1 MPRQQQYTRAT
12 ALAATILLSAC
23 GAGSQDA
30 TVAGMQSSSSQQLV
44 APVSLD
50 DADRLSAGA
59 THVVGLNA
67 DGTVFAWGGNGY
79 GQLGNGS
86 VINSSVPVQVSG
98 LSAVRAV
105 QAGSMH
111 TVALRTDGTVW
122 GWGANYWGQLG
133 QASMNA
139 GSRVPLMVPGMSN
152 VKALSAGQ
160 THTSVVTTAG
170 SVWSWGSLPGRF
182 SAVPVQV
189 AGLQNVRTVV
199 SGHDFNLAIKLDG
212 TVWGWGGNE
221 YGQLGTGKRSE
232 LAVTPV
238 QVNGLD
244 QVITVSA
251 GFVHAMALRKDGT
264 VWSWGSDSYGVLASK
279 NGKPYVPQPVQG
291 LPTPVNGASGVKA
304 IAAGT
309 YNSAVLYS
317 DGSVWAWGDNGAG
330 QLGNGGTA
338 NASAPVRINSVTDVV
353 GLTIGDGFVALLT
366 SSGAVYS
373 IGANPAGQLGNNTV
387 SGAKVPVQ
395 VVGLSGVGYLSL
407 GKSSSK

>member
-1 MPRQQQYTRAT
+1 MIVHQQYTRAA
-12 ALAATILLSAC
+12 ALAASILLSAC
-23 GAGSQDA
+23 GAGSQDTA
-30 TVAGMQSSSSQQLV
+30 VAGMQSHSSQQLS

-86 VINSSVPVQVSG
+86 FFNSSVPVQVRG
-98 LSAVRAV
+98 LSAVRSV
-105 QAGSMH
+105 EAGSMH

-122 GWGANYWGQLG
+122 GWGVNYWGQLG
-133 QASMNA
+133 QGAVNA
-139 GSRVPLMVPGMSN
+139 GSSVPLMVPGMSN

-170 SVWSWGSLPGRF
+170 TVWGWGSLPGRG
-182 SAVPVQV
+182 SAAPVQV

-199 SGHDFNLAIKLDG
+199 AGHDFNLAIKLDG
-212 TVWGWGGNE
+212 TVWGWGGNAH
-221 YGQLGTGKRSE
+221 GQLGIGKRSD
-232 LAVTPV
+232 AVAAPV
-238 QVNGLD
+238 QISGLD
-244 QVITVSA
+244 QVVAVSA
-251 GFVHAMALRKDGT
+251 GYVHAMALRKDGS
-264 VWSWGSDSYGVLASK
+264 VWSWGSDSFGVLASK
-279 NGKPYVPQPVQG
+279 NGKPFVPQPVQG

-309 YNSAVLYS
+309 FNSAVLYS

-330 QLGNGGTA
+330 QLGNGGTLS
-338 NASAPVRINSVTDVV
+338 ASAPVRINSVTDVV
-353 GLTIGDGFVALLT
+353 ALAIGDGFVSLLT

-373 IGANPAGQLGNNTV
+373 IGANPAGQLGNNTI
-387 SGAKVPVQ
+387 SNARVPVQ
-395 VVGLSGVGYLSL
+395 VLGLSGVGYLSL
-407 GKSSSK
+407 GKSSGK